1 MTFSNRSWVYKVRCT
16 CSDRWVV
23 SGSRPKIRSNYVL
36 IKGLTVL
43 GCRAGEAIRRGI
55 VDGRKRMRDLTKWIH
70 SGLITPVVSHI
81 FDVEN
86 AKMAFNAVLNR
97 EVIGKA
103 VIRFGHNKTCKL

>member
-1 MTFSNRSWVYKVRCT
+1 
-16 CSDRWVV
+16 
-23 SGSRPKIRSNYVL
+23 
-36 IKGLTVL
+36 
-43 GCRAGEAIRRGI
+43 
-55 VDGRKRMRDLTKWIH
+55 MRDLTKWIH